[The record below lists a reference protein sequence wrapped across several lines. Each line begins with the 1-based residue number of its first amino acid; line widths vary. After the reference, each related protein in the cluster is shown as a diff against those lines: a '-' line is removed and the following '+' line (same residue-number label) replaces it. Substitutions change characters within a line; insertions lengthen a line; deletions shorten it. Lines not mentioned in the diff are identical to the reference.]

1 MPGVRP
7 HARSSAHLPA
17 VAFALVSAF
26 AVALVCVELP
36 ASSACPVSIPSPLRV
51 RYTNS
56 DIVAVARVGDTVP
69 VGRQGVMTTT
79 NTAFHLTS
87 LLKGESEEKV
97 VNLQYSVLTLAG
109 MNSAPEYEKGDVMLV
124 FLRRGEKGNYVP
136 VDDEKGMQKL
146 AADDLKVYV
155 RRIEELAA
163 IMRSEKP
170 DEAALTE
177 WLVRCAEE
185 TATRW
190 EGAYELASNVSL
202 PQDPPDEEE
211 EEEADAAETETD
223 AGTVNEEE
231 TAAGDDS
238 DDAEPATGAAE
249 SVDAESNGKEIVL
262 TGSLRFGQSIN
273 FAALL
278 TPAQKERLTATLL
291 TAEELDEGEQLLIHL
306 VGSWKDERLV
316 PFMLKHLAR
325 MADKPPYHAADMM
338 RLVAHTLGD
347 QTLIK
352 FVANYNKTVA
362 YEDLYAANSAAAAT
376 YEGKPEATAGERA
389 EQKKKIEKMKAVAAE
404 ALFQRS
410 GKLRHFLALAD
421 QPQKP

>member
-1 MPGVRP
+1 M
-7 HARSSAHLPA
+7 A

-26 AVALVCVELP
+26 AAALVCVEPP
-36 ASSACPVSIPSPLRV
+36 ASSACPVSMPSPLRV
-51 RYTNS
+51 RYTDS
-56 DIVAVARVGDTVP
+56 IIVAVARVGDSVP
-69 VGRQGVMTTT
+69 VERQGVTTT
-79 NTAFHLTS
+79 MNTALHITS

-97 VNLQYSVLTLAG
+97 VNFQHPVLSLG
-109 MNSAPEYEKGDVMLV
+109 DMNYASEYEKGDVLLV

-136 VDDEKGMQKL
+136 VGDERGVQKL

-155 RRIEELAA
+155 RRIEELAV

-190 EGAYELASNVSL
+190 EGAYELAFNVSP

-211 EEEADAAETETD
+211 EADADETETD
-223 AGTVNEEE
+223 AETVNGEE
-231 TAAGDDS
+231 TEAGDDG
-238 DDAEPATGAAE
+238 DAAEPESGAAE
-249 SVDAESNGKEIVL
+249 SVDAESNGEEIVL
-262 TGSLRFGQSIN
+262 TGSLRVSLSTD

-278 TPAQKERLTATLL
+278 TPAQKERLTTTLL
-291 TAEELDEGEQLLIHL
+291 TAEELGEGEQLLIHL

-362 YEDLYAANSAAAAT
+362 YVDLYAGNSATAAT
-376 YEGKPEATAGERA
+376 YEENPEATAEERA
-389 EQKKKIEKMKAVAAE
+389 EQKKKFEETKAAAAE

-410 GKLRHFLALAD
+410 GKLRHFLVLAD

>member
-7 HARSSAHLPA
+7 YARSSARLLA
-17 VAFALVSAF
+17 FAFALVSAF
-26 AVALVCVELP
+26 ASALVCVEPP
-36 ASSACPVSIPSPLRV
+36 ASSACPVSMPSPLRV
-51 RYTNS
+51 RYADS
-56 DIVAVARVGDTVP
+56 AIVAVVRVGDTVP
-69 VGRQGVMTTT
+69 VERQGLMTTM
-79 NTAFHLTS
+79 NTALHITS
-87 LLKGESEEKV
+87 LLKGENEEKV
-97 VNLQYSVLTLAG
+97 VNLQYPVVSLAG
-109 MNSAPEYEKGDVMLV
+109 LNSAPEYEKGDVLLV
-124 FLRRGEKGNYVP
+124 FLRRGEKGGYVP
-136 VDDEKGMQKL
+136 VGNERGMQKL

-163 IMRSEKP
+163 IMRSGKP

-190 EGAYELASNVSL
+190 EGAYELAFNASP

-211 EEEADAAETETD
+211 EADAGETETD
-223 AGTVNEEE
+223 AETVNGEE
-231 TAAGDDS
+231 TATGEDS
-238 DDAEPATGAAE
+238 DDAEPATGEAE
-249 SVDAESNGKEIVL
+249 SADAESDGEEIVITVGVNVNL
-262 TGSLRFGQSIN
+262 STD

-278 TPAQKERLTATLL
+278 TPAQKERLTTTLL
-291 TAEELDEGEQLLIHL
+291 NAEELDEGEQLLIQL
-306 VGSWKDERLV
+306 VGGWKDERLV

-352 FVANYNKTVA
+352 FVANYSKTAA
-362 YEDLYAANSAAAAT
+362 YEDLYDGNSADAAT
-376 YEGKPEATAGERA
+376 YEEKPDATAGERA
-389 EQKKKIEKMKAVAAE
+389 EQKKKFEEMKAAAAE

>member
-1 MPGVRP
+1 MPSVRP
-7 HARSSAHLPA
+7 HARSSARLPA

-26 AVALVCVELP
+26 AAALVCVELP
-36 ASSACPVSIPSPLRV
+36 ASSACPVSMPSPLRV
-51 RYTNS
+51 RYADS
-56 DIVAVARVGDTVP
+56 VIVAVARVGDTVP
-69 VGRQGVMTTT
+69 VERQGVTTT
-79 NTAFHLTS
+79 MNTAFHITS

-97 VNLQYSVLTLAG
+97 VNFQYPVLSLAG
-109 MNSAPEYEKGDVMLV
+109 MNAAPEYEKGDVILV
-124 FLRRGEKGNYVP
+124 FLRRGEKGGYVP
-136 VDDEKGMQKL
+136 VDDERGIQKL

-190 EGAYELASNVSL
+190 EGAYELAFNVSL

-211 EEEADAAETETD
+211 EEEADAAETD
-223 AGTVNEEE
+223 AETVNEEE
-231 TAAGDDS
+231 TASEDDS
-238 DDAEPATGAAE
+238 DAAEPATGAAE
-249 SVDAESNGKEIVL
+249 SVNAESDGEEIVL
-262 TGSLRFGQSIN
+262 TGSLRFGRSID
-273 FAALL
+273 FAALI
-278 TPAQKERLTATLL
+278 TPAQKERLTTTLL
-291 TAEELDEGEQLLIHL
+291 NAEELNEGEQLLIHL

-338 RLVAHTLGD
+338 RLVAHMLGD

-352 FVANYNKTVA
+352 FVANYNKTAA
-362 YEDLYAANSAAAAT
+362 YEDLYDSNSAAAAT
-376 YEGKPEATAGERA
+376 YEEKPDATAEERA
-389 EQKKKIEKMKAVAAE
+389 EQKKKFEEMKAAAAE
-404 ALFQRS
+404 ALFLRS